1 MLLDSIKTSDPV
13 ALLPIKILLRLL
25 NSLLLDSLPL
35 LNSLLLLLLLLLDS
49 PLLLT
54 RLSSTW

>member
-35 LNSLLLLLLLLLDS
+35 LNSLLLLLLLLDS